1 MGREMR
7 GAIVLLLSIMTL
19 AAGSCISSKHIPAS
33 RLSKIPDRK
42 NLYYFHCD
50 DSTWIVRP
58 VPSAGNIFAGII
70 FKPAQIKKSRN
81 VSIYASPLSDVK
93 INDGV
98 LTIPMQ
104 DIYKVENF
112 RISAGMILGAVG
124 VVTFLFL
131 IPVFL

>member
-1 MGREMR
+1 MR
-7 GAIVLLLSIMTL
+7 GTIALILSVITL
-19 AAGSCISSKHIPAS
+19 AATGCITSRHIPVS
-33 RLSKIPDRK
+33 RISNIPGRN

-50 DSTWIVRP
+50 DSIWIVRP
-58 VPSAGNIFAGII
+58 VPSAGNNFAGII
-70 FKPAQIKKSRN
+70 YKPAQVKKSRN
-81 VSIYASPLSDVK
+81 VNIYASPLSDVK